1 MQTTHSRMSAHGQPA
16 DVVAPGR
23 RRRPRSPA
31 HARGRPSQT
40 AIRSRIN
47 TAVPCNDG
55 GRPRMVP
62 APGGTT
68 TALMHPGMTCHA
80 FAWHVG
86 AGAGGLG
93 HGRRLHSR
101 WPRPSHE
108 QTVLMARHLR
118 TEHGA
123 RRAWAGERAPSHL
136 PCSTL
141 ARVPLRTSA
150 SGRLPTGF
158 PIHAHE
164 SAPLP
169 GRSRAGE
176 SPSRALFR
184 RPAAKRCLRQGQE
197 VRTPRMADEA
207 RKVRFGQSART
218 KRESRT
224 RSTP

>member
-80 FAWHVG
+80 FAWH
-86 AGAGGLG
+86 AGAGGRWLG
-93 HGRRLHSR
+93 ARAQAPFAVAATIARTDGVDGATPANRTGCPACVGRRTCPKPPALLHPRTRAAANISKRPTANRLSNTRSR
-101 WPRPSHE
+101 KRSIARPF
-108 QTVLMARHLR
+108 
-118 TEHGA
+118 A
-123 RRAWAGERAPSHL
+123 RRGKP
-136 PCSTL
+136 L
-141 ARVPLRTSA
+141 ASAVPA
-150 SGRLPTGF
+150 
-158 PIHAHE
+158 
-164 SAPLP
+164 P
-169 GRSRAGE
+169 GRE
-176 SPSRALFR
+176 TL
-184 RPAAKRCLRQGQE
+184 PAPGPGGPHPENGR
-197 VRTPRMADEA
+197 
-207 RKVRFGQSART
+207 
-218 KRESRT
+218 
-224 RSTP
+224 